1 MKIIKRF
8 YLRSVQCVRYHRST
22 SDLTGTDINFETAS
36 VESGESNSQFG
47 LTSQSFFYNGKN
59 LTSRGKTYDVN
70 KPIQKDERENVPSYK
85 GFDHYDDIALSDG
98 EDDAKED
105 LSPTTASSTS
115 SIRSISSHFFSRN
128 F

>member
-1 MKIIKRF
+1 M
-8 YLRSVQCVRYHRST
+8 QCVRYHRST
-22 SDLTGTDINFETAS
+22 SDLTGGDVNFETAS
-36 VESGESNSQFG
+36 ESGESTSQFG

-85 GFDHYDDIALSDG
+85 GFDHYDDIALSDA

-105 LSPTTASSTS
+105 LSPTTASSLTS
-115 SIRSISSHFFSRN
+115 SIRSKSSQFIFT
-128 F
+128 